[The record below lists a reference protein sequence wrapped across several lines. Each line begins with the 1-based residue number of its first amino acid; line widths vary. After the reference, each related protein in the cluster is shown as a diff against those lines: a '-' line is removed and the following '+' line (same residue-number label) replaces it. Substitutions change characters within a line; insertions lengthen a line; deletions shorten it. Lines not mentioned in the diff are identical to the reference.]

1 MQENLFF
8 LHFFREINEM
18 MQNGYKIYVN
28 KLEKFEKVIKLWES
42 VGLP

>member
-1 MQENLFF
+1 
-8 LHFFREINEM
+8 M

-28 KLEKFEKVIKLWES
+28 KLENFEKVIKLWES

>member
-8 LHFFREINEM
+8 LHFFRKINEM

-28 KLEKFEKVIKLWES
+28 KLENFEKVIKLWES
-42 VGLP
+42 VGFP